1 MEKSMDFSNEFAA
14 IIISPSGIVGLLSG
28 VAIGLAS
35 II

>member
-1 MEKSMDFSNEFAA
+1 MKISQEFSV
-14 IIISPSGIVGLLSG
+14 IIILASGIVGLLSG

>member
-1 MEKSMDFSNEFAA
+1 MRESMKFSNEFAA
-14 IIISPSGIVGLLSG
+14 VIISTSGIVGLLVG